1 MKKIDASSPTLCF
14 RDNGYI
20 LSFKVDKPFKSR
32 QMIAEFKDKGIN
44 ELTVTV
50 DKRRDMRSLKSN
62 ALLWEIC
69 TRIGDAI
76 NAPKEDVYRGAIRQ
90 TGNYYP
96 LPIKSEAVD
105 DFKRIWQGHGEGWFA
120 EVMDDCKKPGYK
132 YVFAYYGS
140 SVYDTAQMTK
150 VINILLQDAKD
161 LGLEI
166 LSERERSLLN
176 DITH

>member
-1 MKKIDASSPTLCF
+1 
-14 RDNGYI
+14 
-20 LSFKVDKPFKSR
+20 
-32 QMIAEFKDKGIN
+32 
-44 ELTVTV
+44 
-50 DKRRDMRSLKSN
+50 
-62 ALLWEIC
+62 
-69 TRIGDAI
+69 
-76 NAPKEDVYRGAIRQ
+76 
-90 TGNYYP
+90 
-96 LPIKSEAVD
+96 
-105 DFKRIWQGHGEGWFA
+105 
-120 EVMDDCKKPGYK
+120 MDDCKKPGYK